1 MESLLKNYRAQ
12 KGEPPYI
19 GVVHRLDQPV
29 EGVMVFAKTKQ
40 AAAALSRQVRER
52 ELGKHYLAVAAAPQ
66 KSDGVLTDYL
76 LADRKMNLTRVVEK
90 NTAQAQLAKLE
101 YRVIERQKSE
111 NGPGELALYDILL
124 HTGRHH
130 QIRVQFANMGCP
142 LVGDAKYGSR
152 SEQRGLALCAYRV
165 EFTHP
170 STGKSMDFSVK
181 PENEIFGEF
190 ELE

>member
-1 MESLLKNYRAQ
+1 
-12 KGEPPYI
+12 
-19 GVVHRLDQPV
+19 LDQPV

-52 ELGKHYLAVAAAPQ
+52 ELGKHYLAVAPAPQ
-66 KSDGVLTDYL
+66 KSEGVLTDYL
-76 LADRKMNLTRVVEK
+76 LADRKTNLTKVVEK
-90 NTAQAQLAKLE
+90 NTAQAKVAKLE
-101 YRVIERQKSE
+101 YRVIARQKIE

-130 QIRVQFANMGCP
+130 QIRVQFSHMGCP
-142 LVGDAKYGSR
+142 LVGDTKYGSQ
-152 SEQRGLALCAYRV
+152 SGQCGLALCAYRV

-181 PENEIFGEF
+181 PENEIFGKF
-190 ELE
+190 EQPAE